1 MGMAVEILTQYFTF
15 NIKNEVIKN
24 WQTDCNYLNEIILTH
39 YYLKTNIMEG
49 QAIIITLILGAIAGW
64 LGGQLFK
71 GSGLGLI
78 GNIVVG
84 ILGGFVG
91 YWLFGLLHISLG
103 TGWLGYIFTAGIGAC
118 VLLAVLN
125 LLIPRRI

>member
-1 MGMAVEILTQYFTF
+1 
-15 NIKNEVIKN
+15 
-24 WQTDCNYLNEIILTH
+24 
-39 YYLKTNIMEG
+39 MEA

-64 LGGQLFK
+64 LGSQLFQ

-78 GNIVVG
+78 GNIIVG

-103 TGWLGYIFTAGIGAC
+103 GGWLGYILTAGIGAC
-118 VLLAVLN
+118 ILLAILN
-125 LLIPRRI
+125 LIIPRRI

>member
-1 MGMAVEILTQYFTF
+1 
-15 NIKNEVIKN
+15 
-24 WQTDCNYLNEIILTH
+24 
-39 YYLKTNIMEG
+39 MEG
-49 QAIIITLILGAIAGW
+49 TIVSLILGAVAGW

-84 ILGGFVG
+84 ILGGFIG
-91 YWLFGLLHISLG
+91 YWGLGKLNVSLG
-103 TGWLGYIFTAGIGAC
+103 TGWLGYILTAAIGAV

-125 LLIPRRI
+125 LILKKR

>member
-1 MGMAVEILTQYFTF
+1 MQLSG
-15 NIKNEVIKN
+15 
-24 WQTDCNYLNEIILTH
+24 III
-39 YYLKTNIMEG
+39 YQNLKTFIMEG
-49 QAIIITLILGAIAGW
+49 QAILITLILGAIAGW

-71 GSGLGLI
+71 GSGLGLL

-103 TGWLGYIFTAGIGAC
+103 GGWIGYILTAGIGAC
-118 VLLAVLN
+118 ILLAVIN
-125 LLIPRRI
+125 LIVPRRI